1 MAMMVF
7 STGSLQI
14 RASTRLGEEWWR
26 REMEWRRARVAGLAA
41 ADDFIEWRRGSSDVP
56 SRSFR
61 RGTHRIAAVQ
71 LEEERRQRWASRE
84 EKKWAAGHNRKRE
97 VSLLLKIFYFELL
110 LKLDEKRKR
119 FLAKI
124 QSKLEAS

>member
-1 MAMMVF
+1 LFVSGKLADKSEHKM
-7 STGSLQI
+7 
-14 RASTRLGEEWWR
+14 GEEWWR

-56 SRSFR
+56 SCSFR
-61 RGTHRIAAVQ
+61 RGTDRIAAVQ
-71 LEEERRQRWASRE
+71 LEEERRQRWASGE

-110 LKLDEKRKR
+110 FEIR
-119 FLAKI
+119 
-124 QSKLEAS
+124 